1 MLDFLVRVD
10 LSAVIVNWNSGDYL
24 AQLLDSLESFHEV
37 LRDVI
42 VVDNGSTDSSRRAAA
57 GRRWVVSLNNDS
69 NTGFAAA
76 ANQGIRSARGANL
89 ALLNPDVRV
98 GEPALRGLCAA
109 LEQAPKAAVVCGT
122 LVGED
127 GRPQHRF
134 QIRNLPTARS
144 VISDALFLDEL
155 LEAAGLGRNLTPAP
169 GSVEQP
175 AAAFWVLRKSAWEG
189 LGGFDEEF
197 FPAWFE
203 DVDFCRR
210 LRDQGRQI
218 LWVPEWEA
226 IHRGGLSLDVMDYR
240 QFVRVYYGN
249 LLKYW
254 RKHHGRTLP
263 LVWLPVKLGMLA
275 RLAAFGA
282 RRAGNRSR
290 PE

>member
-1 MLDFLVRVD
+1 VD

-24 AQLLDSLESFHEV
+24 AQLLDSLESFREA
-37 LRDVI
+37 LREVI

-57 GRRWVVSLNNDS
+57 GRRWVVSLNNES

-76 ANQGIRSARGANL
+76 ANQGIRSALGAYV

-98 GEPALRGLCAA
+98 GEPALRELCTA
-109 LEQAPKAAVVCGT
+109 LEQAPAAAIVCGT

-134 QIRNLPTARS
+134 QIRNLPTLRS

-155 LEAAGLGRNLTPAP
+155 LELAGLGPNLTPAP
-169 GSVEQP
+169 GFVEQP
-175 AAAFWVLRKSAWEG
+175 AAAFWVLRKSVWER
-189 LGGFDEEF
+189 LGGFDENF

-210 LRDQGRQI
+210 LRDQGHQI
-218 LWVPEWEA
+218 LWLPDWEA
-226 IHRGGLSLDVMDYR
+226 IHRGGLSLDVMGYR
-240 QFVRVYYGN
+240 HFVRVYYGN

-263 LVWLPVKLGMLA
+263 LVWLPVKLGVLA
-275 RLAAFGA
+275 RLAISGA
-282 RRAGNRSR
+282 RRAGNWPRSG
-290 PE
+290 